1 MQASSNF
8 EYPLKVTAPDGTVLW
23 QGTGIMGIPRVIKN
37 TEASSTITEA
47 MNVILDAANAVLP
60 ASNLAATA
68 TPVAILLA
76 GKIGAANGANL
87 GFATAGI
94 PAQAQGVLWGPG
106 SICNALVA
114 GATGTLNHHAIPG
127 ASGVVTSAAAV
138 GANPVQAAGYVLKPS
153 GTTGGATDTGVA
165 TRMGVLCMPH
175 AAVT

>member
-1 MQASSNF
+1 MQQSSNF
-8 EYPLKVTAPDGTVLW
+8 EIPLRVFGPDGSVLW

-37 TEASSTITEA
+37 TDTATITEA
-47 MNVILDAANAVLP
+47 MNVILDAANSILP

-68 TPVAILLA
+68 TPVALVLA

-87 GFATAGI
+87 GFATAPI
-94 PAQAQGVLWGPG
+94 LASTQGVLWGPG

-153 GTTGGATDTGVA
+153 GTTGGATDTGMA
-165 TRMGVLCMPH
+165 TRMGVLAMPH